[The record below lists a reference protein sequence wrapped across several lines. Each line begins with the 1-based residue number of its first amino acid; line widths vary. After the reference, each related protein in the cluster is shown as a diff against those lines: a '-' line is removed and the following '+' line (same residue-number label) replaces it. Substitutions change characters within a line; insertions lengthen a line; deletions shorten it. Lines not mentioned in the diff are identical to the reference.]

1 MEIKAEKVTP
11 YAPGRAKGKQVEA
24 MFDNIAPAYD
34 FMNRAMTL
42 GIDRAWR
49 RKVVAEA
56 AACAP
61 ARVLDIATGTGDL
74 AIALARAIPGAAIT
88 GADLSAGMLAVGRR
102 KVEEARLD
110 SRVDLVQADCMHLPF
125 DTGSF
130 DVVTVAFGVRNF
142 EHLLQGYN
150 EMRRVL
156 RPGGRLV
163 VLELSVPPS
172 ALVRPFY
179 RFYTRCIIP
188 LAGRLVSGDSAAYRY
203 LPQSIA
209 AMPQGP
215 DMLRLMAEAGFT
227 DNRLRR
233 LTLGV
238 ATIYTA
244 TS

>member
-11 YAPGRAKGKQVEA
+11 YAGGRAKGKQVEA

-49 RKVVAEA
+49 RKVVEQV

-74 AIALARAIPGAAIT
+74 TIALARAIPDAAVT

-102 KVEEARLD
+102 KVEEAGLD
-110 SRVDLVQADCMHLPF
+110 GRVSLMQADCMHLPF

-130 DVVTVAFGVRNF
+130 DAVTVAFGVRNF
-142 EHLLQGYN
+142 EHLLQGYT

-172 ALVRPFY
+172 AFVLPFY

-188 LAGRLVSGDSAAYRY
+188 LAGRLVSGDPAAYRY

-209 AMPQGP
+209 AMPQGA

-233 LTLGV
+233 LSLGV